1 MTRDL
6 AVQASTTSMTPR
18 AVINYI
24 HGDPADEKYNSKRK
38 RQRLLRTASVRKR
51 ISSVQHDLPDGRMHP
66 IDDTI
71 TFLLIN
77 ANWVLQPH
85 EDTLIP
91 ILGISRFNVRRVL
104 IDPSSSADLLQMSV
118 NRKMGFP
125 PSALENPGWLLSE
138 FNGATTTF
146 LGNVVLLIQVG
157 PITLN
162 VQFSVVE
169 NLSHFND
176 IMGRA

>member
-1 MTRDL
+1 
-6 AVQASTTSMTPR
+6 MTPR
-18 AVINYI
+18 VVINYI
-24 HGDPADEKYNSKRK
+24 HGDPADEKYNFKRK

-51 ISSVQHDLPDGRMHP
+51 ISFVQHDLPDGKMYP

-77 ANWVLQPH
+77 ANCVLQPH

-91 ILGISRFNVRRVL
+91 ILGISGFNVRRVL
-104 IDPSSSADLLQMSV
+104 IDPSSLTDLLQMSI

-125 PSALENPGWLLSE
+125 PSVLENLGWLLSE
-138 FNGATTTF
+138 FNGATTIF

-157 PITLN
+157 SVTLN

-169 NLSHFND
+169 NLSPFNN